1 MAAKAHIDTNRLQ
14 DTTLRNGWISV
25 RSGGGFS
32 PENQNTKLTQLS
44 VVMELMLIQESEIT
58 IVGKDS
64 VKTLRIGN

>member
-1 MAAKAHIDTNRLQ
+1 M
-14 DTTLRNGWISV
+14 

-44 VVMELMLIQESEIT
+44 VVMEVMLIQESEIT